1 MTKKLTWNNPNAII
15 SCGWLHDNL
24 KNPNIRIYD
33 CTTYLHYRD
42 NDPTLPYIVES
53 GREKYEMTH
62 ITNSSF
68 MDLHLDLSD
77 EASPYRFTLPKLEI
91 LAEKFKKLGV
101 GSDFHIILYSRNGTQ
116 WSARLWWMLRSVG
129 VDNVSILD
137 GGFKEWKKNNLPT
150 SQTSLTY
157 SPSNF
162 EFTPRENIFVNK
174 DVVINA
180 IDNPDSIILNSLT
193 ADIHEGQNPRYGR
206 PGRIPSSKNIP
217 FHNLLDIN
225 TGKFKPIEELK
236 KIFEINKISKNKNIV
251 NYCGGGIAASLEAF
265 VLYQLGFKNIV
276 IYDNSLHEWAATDQ
290 TLPMEND

>member
-15 SCGWLHDNL
+15 SCGWLNDNL

-206 PGRIPSSKNIP
+206 RGKIPSSKNIP

-225 TGKFKPIEELK
+225 TGKFKPIEELE

-276 IYDNSLHEWAATDQ
+276 IYDNSLHEWAATNQ

>member
-150 SQTSLTY
+150 SQ
-157 SPSNF
+157 P
-162 EFTPRENIFVNK
+162 ICK
-174 DVVINA
+174 
-180 IDNPDSIILNSLT
+180 
-193 ADIHEGQNPRYGR
+193 
-206 PGRIPSSKNIP
+206 
-217 FHNLLDIN
+217 
-225 TGKFKPIEELK
+225 KF
-236 KIFEINKISKNKNIV
+236 
-251 NYCGGGIAASLEAF
+251 
-265 VLYQLGFKNIV
+265 
-276 IYDNSLHEWAATDQ
+276 
-290 TLPMEND
+290 

>member
-150 SQTSLTY
+150 SQTTLTY

-162 EFTPRENIFVNK
+162 EFTPRENIFVDK

-180 IDNPDSIILNSLT
+180 IGNPDSIILNSLT
-193 ADIHEGQNPRYGR
+193 ADIHEGQNPRYGKL
-206 PGRIPSSKNIP
+206 GRIPSSKNIP
-217 FHNLLDIN
+217 FHDLLDIN
-225 TGKFKPIEELK
+225 TGKFKPIEELE
-236 KIFEINKISKNKNIV
+236 KIFELNKISKNKNIV
-251 NYCGGGIAASLEAF
+251 NYCGGGIAASLDAF

-290 TLPMEND
+290 TLPMESD